1 MKHLKLFEE
10 YMINEIGEGSKPFAW
25 KRVSHSKVDSW
36 MGIMSA
42 VDRTKMASGPW
53 ESLPTLMYEFKSDN
67 ATYSVR
73 ISAGFSKYTYINF
86 GGRKPGAPK
95 PQDYNLIIVVSFDIA
110 GKDDTLITNFGE
122 QFRVLTTVVDIA
134 AEAVNEISKIAWVKL
149 EEIRIAPKL
158 EDDEE
163 GKPITQTKRGRF
175 YLEYIK
181 KQGHRLPGSWTAIID
196 SEMFVLRNGKVSST
210 TNPEK
215 YIQL

>member
-1 MKHLKLFEE
+1 MKHIKLFEE
-10 YMINEIGEGSKPFAW
+10 YMVNEIGEGSMPFPW
-25 KRVSHSKVDSW
+25 KRIGNTKVGTW
-36 MGIMSA
+36 MTTMSN
-42 VDRTKMASGPW
+42 VDRTQMATGPW
-53 ESLPTLMYEFKSDN
+53 ESLPPLMYEFKSDN

-73 ISAGFSKYTYINF
+73 ISAGFSKHTYINF

-134 AEAVNEISKIAWVKL
+134 SEAVNEISKIAWLKL

-158 EDDEE
+158 EDNEE

>member
-1 MKHLKLFEE
+1 MKHIKLFEE
-10 YMINEIGEGSKPFAW
+10 YMVNEIGEGSMPFPW
-25 KRVSHSKVDSW
+25 KRIGSTKVGTW
-36 MGIMSA
+36 MTTMSN
-42 VDRTKMASGPW
+42 VDRKQMATGPW
-53 ESLPTLMYEFKSDN
+53 ESLPPLMYEFKSDN

-134 AEAVNEISKIAWVKL
+134 SEAVNEISKIAWVKL

-158 EDDEE
+158 EDNEE

-196 SEMFVLRNGKVSST
+196 SEMFVLRNGKISST

>member
-1 MKHLKLFEE
+1 MKHVQLFEE
-10 YMINEIGEGSKPFAW
+10 YTMINEIGEGSKPYAW
-25 KRVSHSKVDSW
+25 KRVSQDNVGSW
-36 MGIMSA
+36 MNIMSA

-53 ESLPTLMYEFKSDN
+53 ESLPPLMYEFKSGN

-73 ISAGFSKYTYINF
+73 ISAGFTKHTYINF
-86 GGRKPGAPK
+86 SGKPLAVK
-95 PQDYNLIIVVSFDIA
+95 PQDYNLIIVVGFDIA

-134 AEAVNEISKIAWVKL
+134 AEAVNEINRIAWVKL

-196 SEMFVLRNGKVSST
+196 SEMFVLRNGKVTSST
-210 TNPEK
+210 HPEK